1 MQKFFVNIAFLLSL
15 LTLIL
20 SKQQDPIILGAFL
33 LTIAFST
40 LYGDKRLNFLYIV
53 LVFPFVAFHFL
64 PSYILFTVAIA
75 SLTSFYYTSFS
86 HVLIPAGIS
95 LFLLDA
101 PYVVDFYVF
110 LGLVVAYKL
119 MKYDSR
125 GIVASGI
132 IYLVFSAFISKYEI
146 PLSDL
151 AYFNL
156 VFGVVSMLVEQSTVK
171 IPRKVYVPLVLALF
185 PISTFILPLPN
196 AYYWWSPNSFL
207 FSNFLSLYILGY
219 GYNLHIDQFVLY
231 YISSFLVNKLGQIIA
246 LHVIVF
252 LFYFVSGLTS
262 YLFFDRNKLLFSFIY
277 SVLTPVQIPS
287 LALTYSLLPLGLV
300 IATKI
305 DIKRFLAF
313 SAVTIS
319 AGYVFPFAFAI
330 LSFLLNKRKE
340 YAIFSFL
347 LSLSWLIPYVLVGF
361 PNESYPFPPLELYII
376 FTIASVLSFFIQN
389 KYLGLALVVGSVYLA
404 LSLPYSLILYP
415 FIILGV
421 LLISDAKKFLIPLV
435 LVSLVVFQGVI
446 IAPSLSFNGVPN
458 GVQNVIAKLENE
470 SFGLV
475 YWNSSYSLLSPYP
488 VTNQTALAKYI
499 VKVVNSSNYS
509 ITINPKYISQP
520 IPLLLSLNQ
529 TQIQPPKVSNLTN
542 AIVKVENDSIYW
554 EIPKGFSESEIYI
567 SFPAPETLNG
577 TLYFEI
583 NTSNLQ
589 YFEIEVLNL
598 TSAKLYKNTTEVSLH
613 QQVTLI
619 DLYYYSEN
627 STVLKVTP
635 YLNESGKSVFLLKK
649 IVPFTFVEKQSSD
662 RIFVNLNATT
672 SLNVSVLKGYVF
684 SVNGSK
690 LVNSTLLKPGY
701 YEIVVQIKT
710 PNYLYSS
717 ITVTVI
723 GFILSL
729 FYVITREKLV
739 KIYAK
744 LIQRVKTAEEKQ

>member
-1 MQKFFVNIAFLLSL
+1 MQKFFVNIAFLLTL

-40 LYGDKRLNFLYIV
+40 LYGDKSLNFLYIV
-53 LVFPFVAFHFL
+53 LVFPFIAFHLL
-64 PSYILFTVAIA
+64 PPYVLFVVAIA
-75 SLTSFYYTSFS
+75 SLTSFYYSSFS
-86 HVLIPAGIS
+86 YVIIPAGIS
-95 LFLLDA
+95 LFLLNT
-101 PYVVDFYVF
+101 PYVADFYVF

-119 MKYDSR
+119 VKYDSR

-132 IYLVFSAFISKYEI
+132 ILLVFSAFLSKYEI

-196 AYYWWSPNSFL
+196 TYYWWDPSSFL

-231 YISSFLVNKLGQIIA
+231 YVSSFLVDKLGQIIA

-252 LFYFVSGLTS
+252 LFYFVSGLAS
-262 YLFFDRNKLLFSFIY
+262 YLFFDRNKLLLSFIY

-287 LALTYSLLPLGLV
+287 LALTYSLLPLALF
-300 IATKI
+300 ISTKI

-319 AGYVFPFAFAI
+319 AGYVFPFAFTI

-340 YAIFSFL
+340 YAVFSFL
-347 LSLSWLIPYVLVGF
+347 LSLFWLIPYVLLGF
-361 PNESYPFPPLELYII
+361 PNQSYPFPLLELYII
-376 FTIASVLSFFIQN
+376 FTLASVLSFFIQN

-415 FIILGV
+415 LIILGV
-421 LLISDAKKFLIPLV
+421 LLISDVKKFLLPLI
-435 LVSLVVFQGVI
+435 LVSLVVFQGLA
-446 IAPSLSFNGVPN
+446 IAPSLSFTGIPE
-458 GVQNVIAKLENE
+458 GVQNVVAKLENQ

-488 VTNQTALAKYI
+488 VTNQTILAKY
-499 VKVVNSSNYS
+499 VVTVFNKTNYTV
-509 ITINPKYISQP
+509 TINPEYISQP
-520 IPLLLSLNQ
+520 IPLILSLNQ
-529 TQIQPPKVSNLTN
+529 TQLQPPKVGNLTN
-542 AIVKVENDSIYW
+542 AIVKVENYTIYW
-554 EIPKGFSESEIYI
+554 EIPKGLSESEIYI
-567 SFPAPETLNG
+567 SFPAPETLKG

-598 TSAKLYKNTTEVSLH
+598 TSGKLYKNTTKISLH

-635 YLNESGKSVFLLKK
+635 YLNESGKSILLLKK
-649 IVPFTFVEKQSSD
+649 IVPFTFVEKQSSNK
-662 RIFVNLNATT
+662 IFVSLNATT
-672 SLNVSVLKGYVF
+672 SLNVSVLKGFVF

-690 LVNSTLLKPGY
+690 LLNSTLLKPGY
-701 YEIVVQIKT
+701 YEIAVQSKT

-717 ITVTVI
+717 ITATVI
-723 GFILSL
+723 GFIWSL
-729 FYVITREKLV
+729 FYVITRKKLV
-739 KIYAK
+739 RIYAK
-744 LIQRVKTAEEKQ
+744 LVQRVKATEEKQ